1 MKKYNHNKR
10 LKRTSTASRVLCF
23 LATLARN
30 NQLRSGGL
38 AGRYGYMKI
47 NIVIISTFMIL
58 VAGCEKEAQELT
70 ISIHREEV
78 FINSEKV
85 VDLEGELKSL
95 SCSED
100 TKIKLQAT
108 QGLPYDQL
116 KMVMSQISKAG
127 CMNQLEFERL

>member
-1 MKKYNHNKR
+1 MRKP
-10 LKRTSTASRVLCF
+10 T
-23 LATLARN
+23 
-30 NQLRSGGL
+30 LRSVF
-38 AGRYGYMKI
+38 ACFQRYAYMKI

-58 VAGCEKEAQELT
+58 VAGCEKEEQELI
-70 ISIHREEV
+70 ISIHGEEV

-116 KMVMSQISKAG
+116 ETTMSQISKAG
-127 CMNQLEFERL
+127 CMNQLELERL